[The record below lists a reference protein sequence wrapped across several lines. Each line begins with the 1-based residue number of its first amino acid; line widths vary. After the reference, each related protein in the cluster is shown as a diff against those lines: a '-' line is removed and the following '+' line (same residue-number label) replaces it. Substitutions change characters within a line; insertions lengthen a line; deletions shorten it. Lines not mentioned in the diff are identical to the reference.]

1 MAAMKKMNDIEVV
14 INNKKYTMSGYES
27 ESYLKSVA
35 AYINGKHE
43 EFKLKEGFSRLDT
56 ETKNVLLELNIA
68 DDYFK
73 AKTHVENLTSDNQKK
88 SEELFDIKHELIT
101 MQLRLESAQKELQ
114 ALKFE
119 QMENQKKI
127 VQLETELKERSNKN
141 SRNNR

>member
-1 MAAMKKMNDIEVV
+1 MKKMNDIEVV
-14 INNKKYTMSGYES
+14 INNKKYTLSGYES

-35 AYINGKHE
+35 SYINGKHE

-56 ETKNVLLELNIA
+56 EMKNVLLELNIA

-73 AKTHVENLTSDNQKK
+73 AKNHVEDLTKDNKKK
-88 SEELFDIKHELIT
+88 SDELFDIKHELIT
-101 MQLRLESAQKELQ
+101 LQSRMESAQKELD

-119 QMENQKKI
+119 QVENQKKI

-141 SRNNR
+141 HKNNR